1 MVRPLSRGF
10 RVKILIGVCLG
21 VLLILIASILFTQTL
36 FSEVVRPKQ
45 YYLKTDLTYLYINVY
60 NTSESIP
67 LLGDKVL
74 LNYVV
79 IVRVENPYNDKMIR
93 LENVYVSMPEQVY
106 VQCSSNSTITINA
119 TVTMWKNNLDKTAKV
134 KNTKLTPGI
143 SNITRPLV
151 IFDSW
156 INKSICAH
164 GYTNDLFRRSAR
176 KVFSFDCS
184 DCWIPGSNSQLNY
197 KYVVITGVI
206 ELPKPWYYRL
216 NKLNKLQYIVIQV
229 EAHTSDNDYAEALKI
244 LLVPLNKVNHNT
256 YVYNT
261 FPLSMSF
268 DLDGNNFP

>member
-93 LENVYVSMPEQVY
+93 LENVYVVCPNKY
-106 VQCSSNSTITINA
+106 TCSVL
-119 TVTMWKNNLDKTAKV
+119 VT
-134 KNTKLTPGI
+134 
-143 SNITRPLV
+143 
-151 IFDSW
+151 
-156 INKSICAH
+156 
-164 GYTNDLFRRSAR
+164 
-176 KVFSFDCS
+176 
-184 DCWIPGSNSQLNY
+184 QL
-197 KYVVITGVI
+197 
-206 ELPKPWYYRL
+206 
-216 NKLNKLQYIVIQV
+216 
-229 EAHTSDNDYAEALKI
+229 
-244 LLVPLNKVNHNT
+244 
-256 YVYNT
+256 
-261 FPLSMSF
+261 
-268 DLDGNNFP
+268 